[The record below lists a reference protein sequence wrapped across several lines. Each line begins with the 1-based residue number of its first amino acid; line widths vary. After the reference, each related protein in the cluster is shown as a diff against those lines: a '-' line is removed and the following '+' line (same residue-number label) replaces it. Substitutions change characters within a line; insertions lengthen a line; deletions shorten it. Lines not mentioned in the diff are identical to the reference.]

1 MVNTILIILG
11 VIALLSLALGI
22 WVNRSEKPKDK
33 S

>member
-22 WVNRSEKPKDK
+22 WASRGKKLKHK

>member
-22 WVNRSEKPKDK
+22 WVNRSEKPNNK

>member
-22 WVNRSEKPKDK
+22 WINLSEKPKNK